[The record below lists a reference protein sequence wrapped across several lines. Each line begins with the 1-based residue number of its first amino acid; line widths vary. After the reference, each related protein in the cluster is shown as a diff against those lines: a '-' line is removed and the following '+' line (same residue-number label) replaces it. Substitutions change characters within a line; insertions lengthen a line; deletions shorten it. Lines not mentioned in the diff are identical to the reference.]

1 MKKTLLTTTAMILVA
16 GALSAQSIADQV
28 ITALQAD
35 GYERIEI
42 DNGPSTIKVE
52 AIRGD
57 RKLEIIYDAIT
68 GEILEQESGPVA
80 AREDRA
86 PGVFIDDE
94 DDDENDDDERDDDE
108 DDESDDDEDDESDD
122 DESDDEDDR

>member
-1 MKKTLLTTTAMILVA
+1 MHERDRPMKKTLLSTTAMILVA

-68 GEILEQESGPVA
+68 GEILEQESGPVE

-86 PGVFIDDE
+86 PGVFI
-94 DDDENDDDERDDDE
+94 DDENDDDERDDDE
-108 DDESDDDEDDESDD
+108 DDESDDDESDD